1 MWNGLKMIM
10 KDEVIKMRCCD
21 KKRCCKSS
29 IFDKLFSLDAY
40 DEDYSDEYCDLTKAD
55 VVRENVKDKLLTD
68 ESMTFE
74 EYLTLLEIVKS
85 KFKTCFGLKNGK
97 YELLFREIPLE
108 GTINLKLK
116 KDKEESE
123 NKEDEREYRD

>member
-10 KDEVIKMRCCD
+10 KDEEIKMRCCD
-21 KKRCCKSS
+21 KKRCCKKN
-29 IFDKLFSLDAY
+29 IFEKLFSFDAY
-40 DEDYSDEYCDLTKAD
+40 DEDYSDEYCDLTKED
-55 VVRENVKDKLLTD
+55 VVKENVKDKLLTD

-108 GTINLKLK
+108 ETINLKLK

-123 NKEDEREYRD
+123 NKEDGRENRD